1 MTDKMRTTVMFYG
14 LTAVATVA
22 MIIAIYV
29 SS

>member
-1 MTDKMRTTVMFYG
+1 MTDKMRTTVLFYG
-14 LTAVATVA
+14 LTAVATVG

>member
-1 MTDKMRTTVMFYG
+1 MNDKIRITVLFYG

-22 MIIAIYV
+22 MIVAIYV